1 MDKENGAGQKGAK
14 AAPLGDKPVPKLW
27 IYPDCPEP
35 DAEYVATCEG
45 SEVLSRV
52 LMRRGLRTVEQVRA
66 FLDETI
72 YTPTP
77 FAELPNTDKAVAR
90 LVKSIEKGEKI
101 TVYGDYDVD
110 GITGTS
116 VLLSVL
122 RKLNANVEFYI
133 PNRANEGYGLNLKA
147 VSVLAS
153 KHRTKLIVTCDCGVS
168 NFAEINLAKSLGV
181 ESLVLDHHTMPEV
194 LPPAVAVVHPK
205 LLDENHPLF
214 HLPGVGVAY
223 KVCEG
228 LLTHFGRGA
237 EAAELLD
244 FVTLGMIADL
254 VPLVDENRYLVKI
267 GLAKLVKSERP
278 GIQALL
284 VQVGGKED
292 TDLVGFGLAPRINA
306 VGRLSDASAA
316 VELMTTEDPARADE
330 LAKQLARENARRQEL
345 CEKIFMEAEHRVNT
359 TVDLNK
365 DKGICIYDEN
375 WHHGVVGIVASR
387 LVERFQRPVFI
398 GQLEK
403 EEGVVRGSARGVE
416 QIDLYAVLKENEH
429 LLAKWGGHKMAAGFS
444 IDVDKAEAAARG
456 IVNSCNKF
464 LGAKSLRGKL
474 EIDSVVD
481 GERLSL
487 GTVRELNRMAPFGM
501 ANRKPLLCL
510 EKLHVSSVK
519 PLGKEGKHSKLML
532 RPEGVDHDLECVMWN
547 SRGRVPAD
555 GDCVDLAFNADINAF
570 GGRERLQLMLVDW
583 RKHGVSQE
591 IEETVE
597 EDNRQAD
604 KAAHAGISPAPQ
616 RAAVMESGAP
626 VGSGTGADGA
636 DSDDGDDGDDQSDVA
651 ALAEGGN
658 LVKSQALVKINFK
671 DLRSYGG
678 NPEVI
683 KKATGKLT
691 GGVFVHGESCG
702 KISGVEF
709 QDRTQ
714 VTPCDNL
721 LLWQFPPSLK
731 NFQDLLFAT
740 RAKNIYLVGTVSP
753 EELEEDPDRNLSD
766 EPGAFLKQLL
776 GLVRYAVSKK
786 EGQVEGDKLA
796 SLLGATKMSVALALA
811 ALKRVHFIDWFT
823 ENGTI
828 YLDLLDTSAT
838 GVEET
843 PEYKQ
848 LVASLAQ
855 TDKFRKWCTQC
866 SMKELQLA
874 LMPNQIGLSAAPSSQ
889 GESQT
894 GGVHKSGEIKS
905 VTIAADA
912 SEA

>member
-1 MDKENGAGQKGAK
+1 MDKESGTNQKGSK
-14 AAPLGDKPVPKLW
+14 MAAAGDKPVPKLW
-27 IYPDCPEP
+27 IYPTCPEP
-35 DAEYVATCEG
+35 DAEYVASCEG
-45 SEVLSRV
+45 SETLSRV

-90 LVKSIEKGEKI
+90 LVKAIEKGEKI

-122 RKLNANVEFYI
+122 RKLNANVDFYI
-133 PNRANEGYGLNLKA
+133 PNRASEGYGLNLKA

-205 LLDENHPLF
+205 LLDESHPLF
-214 HLPGVGVAY
+214 NLPGVGVAY

-237 EAAELLD
+237 EADELLD

-267 GLAKLVKSERP
+267 GLSKLVKSERP

-359 TVDLNK
+359 TVDLNV

-429 LLAKWGGHKMAAGFS
+429 LLNKWGGHKMAAGFS

-474 EIDSVVD
+474 EIDSVVE
-481 GERLSL
+481 GEGLSL

-510 EKLHVSSVK
+510 EKLTVSSVK

-532 RPEGVDHDLECVMWN
+532 RADGLDHDFECVMWN

-555 GDCVDLAFNADINAF
+555 GECVDLAFNADINAF

-591 IEETVE
+591 VAESEEAE
-597 EDNRQAD
+597 SGRAD
-604 KAAHAGISPAPQ
+604 RSAHAGISPAPA
-616 RAAVMESGAP
+616 RAGVLEPGT
-626 VGSGTGADGA
+626 VTGAAGEE
-636 DSDDGDDGDDQSDVA
+636 GDDQSDVA
-651 ALAEGGN
+651 ALADGGN
-658 LVKSQALVKINFK
+658 LVKSQALVKVNFK

-714 VTPCDNL
+714 VTSCDNL

-731 NFQDLLFAT
+731 NFQDLVFAT

-753 EELEEDPDRNLSD
+753 EDLEEDPDRSLSD
-766 EPGAFLKQLL
+766 EPGAFLKQLV
-776 GLVRYAVSKK
+776 GLVRYAVNQK

-811 ALKRVHFIDWFT
+811 ALKRIHLIDWFT

-874 LMPNQIGLSAAPSSQ
+874 LMPNQIGLSAAPSSKD
-889 GESQT
+889 ESQT
-894 GGVHKSGEIKS
+894 GGVHKTGEIKS
-905 VTIAADA
+905 VTIAADGA
-912 SEA
+912 EA